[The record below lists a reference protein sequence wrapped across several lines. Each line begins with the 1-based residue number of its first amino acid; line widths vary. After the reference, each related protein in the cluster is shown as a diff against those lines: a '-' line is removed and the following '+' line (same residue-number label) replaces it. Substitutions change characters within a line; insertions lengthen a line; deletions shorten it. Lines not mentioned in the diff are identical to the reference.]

1 MASILLQ
8 LRGHLHQYKR
18 QGSNSMKVIILGAG
32 IIGISTAWH
41 LLELGHEVTVVDRQ
55 PDAALETSFAN
66 AAQISVSYCEPWA
79 NKDAPLKA
87 LKWMFSNEAPLLF
100 RPQLPTF
107 GPSAKYGGGWLQWRW
122 GLQFLAQCNDA
133 AFERN
138 VAQIVALGAYSHVAL
153 KEIVKTTSIDYN
165 RLECGIAHYYTD
177 QHSFDAAGDAAALM
191 QKYGV
196 ERQVV
201 SKDELLKIE
210 PALKSFAEQ
219 IVGGTYTPSDESG
232 DARVFTQELARLC
245 YARGAEFLFNQEV
258 VALNKVNNAIQ
269 SVAIRQINKPAIAEN
284 ASKNGAKNDSTTS
297 NAGNTIK
304 NLTADAIVVAC
315 GSYSAPLL
323 RTVGVDVPIYPGKG
337 YSATFKILR
346 PELAPK
352 VSMIDDHVKCAVSRL
367 GDELR
372 VAGTIEV
379 GGYDTSLTTPLA
391 QARCHMLAKRIET
404 VLPGVC
410 DTRTEEEGGA
420 PHFWT
425 GLRPATPTNIPY
437 IGKTSVGKL
446 WVNAGHGTLGWTH
459 GAGSGKAI
467 AELISGKQPEIAH
480 GAAGHEFKFYG
491 FA

>member
-1 MASILLQ
+1 
-8 LRGHLHQYKR
+8 
-18 QGSNSMKVIILGAG
+18 MKVIVLGAG

-41 LLELGHEVTVVDRQ
+41 LLEQGHDVTVVDRQ

-107 GPSAKYGGGWLQWRW
+107 GPTAKFGGGWLQWRW
-122 GLQFLAQCNDA
+122 GLQFLSQCNDT

-138 VAQIVALGAYSHVAL
+138 VQQIVALGAYSHAAL
-153 KEIVKTTSIDYN
+153 KDVVASTGITYN

-177 QHSFDAAGDAAALM
+177 QHAFDAAGDAAALM

-196 ERQVV
+196 KRQVLN
-201 SKDELLKIE
+201 KAALLKIE
-210 PALKSFAEQ
+210 PALQAFADQ
-219 IVGGTYTPSDESG
+219 IVGGTYTASDESG

-245 YARGAEFLFNQEV
+245 YTRGATFLFGHDV
-258 VALNKVNNAIQ
+258 VGLNKRGATIE
-269 SVAIRQINKPAIAEN
+269 SVAVQAINTPASGQNEGKN
-284 ASKNGAKNDSTTS
+284 AQNEVKT
-297 NAGNTIK
+297 
-304 NLTADAIVVAC
+304 LTADAYVVAC

-323 RTVGVDVPIYPGKG
+323 RTVGVDLPIYPGKG
-337 YSATFKILR
+337 YSATFKILK

-352 VSMIDDHVKCAVSRL
+352 VSMIDDQVKCAISRL

-379 GGYDTSLTTPLA
+379 GGYDTSLTSPLA
-391 QARCHMLAKRIET
+391 QARCHMLAKRVEA

-410 DTRTEEEGGA
+410 DTRTEEEGGS

-425 GLRPATPTNIPY
+425 GLRPATPTNIPF
-437 IGKTSVGKL
+437 IGKTKVGKL

-467 AELISGKQPEIAH
+467 AELISGKSPEIAH
-480 GAAGHEFKFYG
+480 GTAGHQFRFYG
-491 FA
+491 F